1 MDKRQNNQFWK
12 QRSKHGRDT
21 LFADSTLL
29 WDAACEYF
37 TWCDENP
44 FQEQDFVGKDVTEI
58 HRDKMR
64 PYTMTG
70 LCLYIGC
77 NEAYFRQFDCKDK
90 PEFKKVIDEIEKTV
104 YDQKFSGAAAGF
116 FNANIIARDL
126 GLKDRTDT
134 TSGDE
139 PLKQVNISIDGK
151 EIDLGK

>member
-1 MDKRQNNQFWK
+1 MAAPKGNQFWK
-12 QRSKHGRDT
+12 IRSKHGRDE
-21 LFADSTLL
+21 LFASASLL
-29 WDAACEYF
+29 WEAACEYF
-37 TWCDENP
+37 EWCDEHP
-44 FQEQDFVGKDVTEI
+44 FQEQDFIGKDATEI

-77 NEAYFRQFDCKDK
+77 NEAYFRQYDTTDK
-90 PEFKKVIDEIEKTV
+90 ADFKKVIDEIQKTV
-104 YDQKFSGAAAGF
+104 YEQKFSGAAAGF

-139 PLKQVNISIDGK
+139 PIKKISLIVDGK
-151 EIDLGK
+151 DIDLTK